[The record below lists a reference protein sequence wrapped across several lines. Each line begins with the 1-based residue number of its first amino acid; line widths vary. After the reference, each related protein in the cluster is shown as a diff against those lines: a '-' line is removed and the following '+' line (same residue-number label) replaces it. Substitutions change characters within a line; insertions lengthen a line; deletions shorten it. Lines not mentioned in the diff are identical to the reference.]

1 MTDQGVVK
9 TLFYWKTR
17 NLADGTP
24 KRYRS
29 KKTYT
34 IKGGVNDLRCRKN
47 DEQLSSKEKVEV
59 IVKYVS
65 GVKIKRLC
73 NDYSVPYAVI
83 RRIIDANKPRGEK

>member
-1 MTDQGVVK
+1 MNDQGLVK
-9 TLFYWKTR
+9 TMYYWKTR
-17 NLADGTP
+17 KLADGTQ

-34 IKGGVNDLRCRKN
+34 IKGRVNDLRRRKN
-47 DEQLSSKEKVEV
+47 DGLSSEQKDEV

-65 GVKIKRLC
+65 GVTIKRLC